1 MKSSTLA
8 NDGIY
13 SRTRSSVANRPNIG
27 RLRIGDLKEA
37 LKFGNHKGAKSQPD
51 LLKRLV
57 TGDVIHGYSLP
68 LPLDKIKRIPH
79 VCMAPLNIQAQWSVN
94 EQGKIIPKDCL
105 THDQS
110 YKWEMSGTRINSRC
124 NFSSLQHCMFGKCL
138 IRIINWTVAARRKY
152 PNCRIF
158 AKKDDFKSA
167 YRCCHLNW
175 LTACNTVTQI
185 EELMLAFM
193 NLRLT
198 FGGLLC
204 PNFWCSM
211 SEIMCDLVTAILHND
226 EWNLMTL
233 FGRNQHLVPPPR
245 H

>member
-1 MKSSTLA
+1 M
-8 NDGIY
+8 D
-13 SRTRSSVANRPNIG
+13 
-27 RLRIGDLKEA
+27 
-37 LKFGNHKGAKSQPD
+37 
-51 LLKRLV
+51 
-57 TGDVIHGYSLP
+57 P
-68 LPLDKIKRIPH
+68 LPLNKNERIPH
-79 VCMAPLNIQAQWSVN
+79 VCMAPLDIQAQWTIN
-94 EQGKIIPKDCL
+94 QQGKIIPKDRL

-158 AKKDDFKSA
+158 AKKDNFKSA

-198 FGGLLC
+198 LGGSLC

-226 EWNLMTL
+226 EWNPMTL
-233 FGRNQHLVPPPR
+233 FGRSQHLVPPPR
-245 H
+245 R